1 VLRSC
6 TGALFAASKRRSRVE
21 TDSGLDQRST
31 LLLAAAGVAGERDA
45 AVAVQ
50 FCVLP
55 HAGEHAER
63 CGMLSPR
70 RRKLRLRIGDNISPR
85 TRVARDGIAE
95 PRAERGGGA
104 SERRGALRVTYD
116 TRGEGGGTE
125 LASNLAF

>member
-1 VLRSC
+1 VRTSRRSWYTRVLRSC

-31 LLLAAAGVAGERDA
+31 LLLAAAGVAGEHDA

-70 RRKLRLRIGDNISPR
+70 RRKLRLRIGDNISPM
-85 TRVARDGIAE
+85 TRVARDGIGSPSSGLDE
-95 PRAERGGGA
+95 K
-104 SERRGALRVTYD
+104 V
-116 TRGEGGGTE
+116 
-125 LASNLAF
+125 LASNLFDFCSSKPCMHH